1 MKMILEDMYY
11 GNWRPSEQ
19 INSTDPESQKVNQKI
34 SDLMEML
41 KSKLPAVEFESI
53 EVMFDLLSE
62 STSLHSAAAFI
73 HGYRTGA
80 LTMIEVFSEDKEI
93 VDRNR

>member
-11 GNWRPSEQ
+11 GKWRPSEQ

-73 HGYRTGA
+73 HGYRAGA

-93 VDRNR
+93 VDPNR